1 MPIEKLQ
8 MVRLA
13 TVAILA
19 LVLAAGF
26 LLGAVWDRR
35 LDAESTPAAGES
47 EVFQARERGGRRTP
61 IYVRV
66 APPLSAEQLAAAEVI
81 VARRREAARALVRE
95 ARIDSLY
102 GAMKSAERAFKEL
115 YDPRFAAL
123 VDSSRNAIKL
133 VMTPEQSVQYDSL
146 LADNDRRRN
155 AEARGGRR

>member
-47 EVFQARERGGRRTP
+47 EVFQARERSGRRTP

-66 APPLSAEQLAAAEVI
+66 APPLSAEQ
-81 VARRREAARALVRE
+81 RRAHQKRHPRSLLIERALLQHAVV
-95 ARIDSLY
+95 A
-102 GAMKSAERAFKEL
+102 
-115 YDPRFAAL
+115 
-123 VDSSRNAIKL
+123 
-133 VMTPEQSVQYDSL
+133 
-146 LADNDRRRN
+146 
-155 AEARGGRR
+155 